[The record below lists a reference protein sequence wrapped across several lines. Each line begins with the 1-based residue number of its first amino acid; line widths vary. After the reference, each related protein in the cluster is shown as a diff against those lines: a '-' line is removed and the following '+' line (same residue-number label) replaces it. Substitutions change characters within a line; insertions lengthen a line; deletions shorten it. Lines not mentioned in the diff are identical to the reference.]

1 MKKSV
6 KKNFIYNIIYQIVIL
21 IVPLITTPYL
31 SRVLGASGVGTYS
44 YIYSIVTY
52 FVLFGS
58 LGVAMYGQ
66 REIAYLQDNVEKRSK
81 VFIEIVLL
89 RFVTMFISLLI
100 YFFIFGR
107 SGDSALFYKLF
118 MLEIISNMFDI
129 SWFFQGMEDFKKTVI
144 RNIIIKL
151 IGIVGI
157 FTLVKTSNDL
167 WIYIVI
173 YTLSNLFGNISLWFY
188 LPRYIIKVKL
198 KDINLLKHLRPTI
211 SLFIPQIAMQIYTV
225 LDKTM
230 IGLLL
235 NDMNE
240 VGYYEQSQKIV
251 KMALAIVTAFGTVM
265 APRIANAVSNKKI
278 NEVKENLY
286 SSFNVVWFLGIAIT
300 FGLIGISEN
309 LVPWFFGEGYN
320 NVIYL
325 IMILAPLNLAIGL
338 NNVSGVQYLIQVKK
352 QNIFSYTV
360 IAGAILNFSLNLVGI
375 KMFKAYGAA
384 IASVLSEILILLLQ
398 LVYMKKKDNFKIFP
412 IFKMSLKYLI
422 SGIIMFIVVFIL
434 GKYLSSNM
442 LSTAIQIVV
451 GGITYIIML
460 LLIKDEFVRKILNQI
475 IKKIKH

>member
-6 KKNFIYNIIYQIVIL
+6 KKNFIYNIIYQVVIL

-31 SRVLGASGVGTYS
+31 SRVLGSSGVGTYS

-89 RFVTMFISLLI
+89 RFITMCISLLI
-100 YFFIFGR
+100 YFFVFGR
-107 SGDSALFYKLF
+107 VGDSALFYRLF
-118 MLEIISNMFDI
+118 MLEIVSNMFDI

-151 IGIVGI
+151 IGIIGI

-173 YTLSNLFGNISLWFY
+173 YTLSNLLGNISLWFY

-198 KDINLLKHLRPTI
+198 KDISLLKHIRPTM

-230 IGLLL
+230 IGVLL

-265 APRIANAVSNKKI
+265 APRIANAVSNKRVE
-278 NEVKENLY
+278 EVKENLY

-320 NVIYL
+320 KVIYL
-325 IMILAPLNLAIGL
+325 IMILAPLNIAIGL

-352 QNIFSYTV
+352 QNVFSYTV

-375 KMFKAYGAA
+375 KLFKAYGAA
-384 IASVLSEILILLLQ
+384 VASVLSETLILLLQ
-398 LVYMKKKDNFKIFP
+398 LIYMKKKDNFKILP
-412 IFKMSLKYLI
+412 IFKLSVKYLI
-422 SGIIMFIVVFIL
+422 SGIVMFMVVFII
-434 GKYLSSNM
+434 GRMLSSNII
-442 LSTAIQIVV
+442 STVLQIAI

-460 LLIKDEFVRKILNQI
+460 LLIKDEFVKKIFNQI
-475 IKKIKH
+475 MKKVKH

>member
-81 VFIEIVLL
+81 VFIEIVFL

-188 LPRYIIKVKL
+188 LPRYTIKVKL

-265 APRIANAVSNKKI
+265 APRIANAMSNKKI

-286 SSFNVVWFLGIAIT
+286 SSFNVVWFLGVAIT
-300 FGLIGISEN
+300 FGLIGISKN

-442 LSTAIQIVV
+442 FSTAIQIVV

>member
-1 MKKSV
+1 
-6 KKNFIYNIIYQIVIL
+6 
-21 IVPLITTPYL
+21 
-31 SRVLGASGVGTYS
+31 
-44 YIYSIVTY
+44 
-52 FVLFGS
+52 
-58 LGVAMYGQ
+58 
-66 REIAYLQDNVEKRSK
+66 
-81 VFIEIVLL
+81 
-89 RFVTMFISLLI
+89 
-100 YFFIFGR
+100 
-107 SGDSALFYKLF
+107 
-118 MLEIISNMFDI
+118 
-129 SWFFQGMEDFKKTVI
+129 
-144 RNIIIKL
+144 
-151 IGIVGI
+151 
-157 FTLVKTSNDL
+157 
-167 WIYIVI
+167 
-173 YTLSNLFGNISLWFY
+173 
-188 LPRYIIKVKL
+188 
-198 KDINLLKHLRPTI
+198 
-211 SLFIPQIAMQIYTV
+211 
-225 LDKTM
+225 
-230 IGLLL
+230 
-235 NDMNE
+235 
-240 VGYYEQSQKIV
+240 
-251 KMALAIVTAFGTVM
+251 M

-442 LSTAIQIVV
+442 FSTAIQIVV
-451 GGITYIIML
+451 GGITYITML

-475 IKKIKH
+475 VKKIKH